1 MPQNPA
7 DASSEPLTREAV
19 ASAFDY
25 LRAVQAG
32 DTRTAGDLL
41 AAEPRMPAFL
51 TGIAEGI
58 VEAGT
63 SLPGPD
69 EDAPIWDSFALE
81 ALGKV
86 FLRALR
92 RWQQAGPDAAPG
104 IAQTV
109 IDFATAIR
117 CEECEEHADIAHE
130 LDVYELC
137 AKGQL
142 LLDAG
147 RIGRGLPGG
156 HHHPVARTR

>member
-7 DASSEPLTREAV
+7 DALSEPLTREAV

-41 AAEPRMPAFL
+41 VAEPRMPAFL

-69 EDAPIWDSFALE
+69 DDAPTWDSFTLE

-109 IDFATAIR
+109 IDFATAIL
-117 CEECEEHADIAHE
+117 CEEHDDIAHA

-142 LLDAG
+142 LLDA
-147 RIGRGLPGG
+147 RAASAAAY
-156 HHHPVARTR
+156 PVDTTTP

>member
-1 MPQNPA
+1 MPQSPA
-7 DASSEPLTREAV
+7 DALSEPLTREAV

-32 DTRTAGDLL
+32 DTRTAGDLV

-69 EDAPIWDSFALE
+69 DDAPTWDSFALE

-92 RWQQAGPDAAPG
+92 HWQQAGPGAAPG

-109 IDFATAIR
+109 IAFATAIL
-117 CEECEEHADIAHE
+117 CEEHDDIAHE
-130 LDVYELC
+130 LDGYELC
-137 AKGQL
+137 AKGRL
-142 LLDAG
+142 LLDA
-147 RIGRGLPGG
+147 RAASAAAY
-156 HHHPVARTR
+156 PVDTTTP